1 MKMHLVITA
10 VLQFFIFFVPRQK
23 KLNPLLPCPIHPLTL
38 MSDQDRASPN
48 NVNTESSR
56 QVRRVKKKTQL
67 GD

>member
-1 MKMHLVITA
+1 MHLVITA
-10 VLQFFIFFVPRQK
+10 VSKFLIFFAPRQK
-23 KLNPLLPCPIHPLTL
+23 KVNPLLPFPIHPLTP
-38 MSDQDRASPN
+38 MSDQDRTSPN